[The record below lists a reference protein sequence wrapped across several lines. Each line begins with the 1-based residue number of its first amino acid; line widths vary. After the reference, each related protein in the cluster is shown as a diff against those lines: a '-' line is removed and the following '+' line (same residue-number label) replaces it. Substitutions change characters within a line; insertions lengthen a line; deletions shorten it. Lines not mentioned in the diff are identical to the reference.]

1 MCFKALTKMMSGRSG
16 RMAEIAAAER
26 QAKADEALREA
37 MRPAADNENA
47 RDASDRALKRLLGRR
62 GAASTIAF
70 GGRGDMA
77 GPSVGLK
84 QLMGA

>member
-37 MRPAADNENA
+37 MRPPQDSENA
-47 RDASDRALKRLLGRR
+47 RQASDNALKRLLGRR

-70 GGRGDMA
+70 GGRGDMSA
-77 GPSVGLK
+77 PQLGFK

>member
-1 MCFKALTKMMSGRSG
+1 MCFKSISKMFSGRSERLAQIEAG
-16 RMAEIAAAER
+16 KRQEQADAAM
-26 QAKADEALREA
+26 REA
-37 MRPAADNENA
+37 MRPAADNENS
-47 RDASDRALKRLLGRR
+47 RQASDNALKRLLGRR

-77 GPSVGLK
+77 APSIGLK

>member
-1 MCFKALTKMMSGRSG
+1 MCFKGITKMFSGR
-16 RMAEIAAAER
+16 AER
-26 QAKADEALREA
+26 IAKIDAATRQAQADEALREA
-37 MRPAADNENA
+37 MRPPQDNENA
-47 RDASDRALKRLLGRR
+47 REASDRALKRLLGRR

-77 GPSVGLK
+77 APNVGLK